1 METRSFIKI
10 DSILIYEIKN
20 DKLIPIEEDNYIA
33 NELKNGYFN
42 LEIVFALEDEEEAVI
57 YYANKEFL
65 DMVRDHEIDDLSVMD
80 YAYYIKMLEED
91 GEEVTGGQYKVD
103 FDLFISSLKQFR
115 NEAIIK
121 NSFKIKQK
129 RISKTK
135 LEELQEKIK
144 MWED

>member
-1 METRSFIKI
+1 METRTFTKI
-10 DSILIYEIKN
+10 DSILVYEIKN
-20 DKLIPIEEDNYIA
+20 DKLLPREEGNHIA
-33 NELKNGYFN
+33 EALKEGYFN
-42 LEIVFALEDEEEAVI
+42 LEIAFALEDEDEPIV

-65 DMVRDHEIDDLSVMD
+65 DMVRDNEIDDLSVLD

-91 GEEVTGGQYKVD
+91 GEEVRNGQYKTD